1 MRRLGAA
8 PEHCIVFEDSSTG
21 VRAGVAAK
29 VAAVVGIRTS
39 LTDAVLCAA
48 GNEIC
53 RKQGLCGRPARPYV
67 RIGRGWPELRAA
79 WVMLRR

>member
-48 GNEIC
+48 GASL
-53 RKQGLCGRPARPYV
+53 RRRQGRHGRPEPPK
-67 RIGRGWPELRAA
+67 GGEGEGEGEG
-79 WVMLRR
+79 